1 MRQRRLTAYFSTPL
15 SSPVYSEHQRIIA
28 RHQGYFWP
36 KVVVRERPLSASSG
50 HPEATASGH
59 KRVSPGRQLSAR
71 SGGSRR
77 QSWLELKK
85 SSPNRTMQI
94 PVFEIEI

>member
-36 KVVVRERPLSASSG
+36 KVVVRERPLSAKSG
-50 HPEATASGH
+50 QSHWDWAGIPEARKH
-59 KRVSPGRQLSAR
+59 L
-71 SGGSRR
+71 
-77 QSWLELKK
+77 
-85 SSPNRTMQI
+85 
-94 PVFEIEI
+94 

>member
-36 KVVVRERPLSASSG
+36 KVVVRERPLSAISG
-50 HPEATASGH
+50 RSQVAATGE
-59 KRVSPGRQLSAR
+59 KRQLQASTKLAAAHSAFR
-71 SGGSRR
+71 
-77 QSWLELKK
+77 
-85 SSPNRTMQI
+85 NRI
-94 PVFEIEI
+94 RL